1 MWPTFT
7 CSLYPNLQLAKV
19 FQIIIGCPNGQVGE
33 KALKQDKERAEKKQI
48 VVATSERYNRE
59 AVT

>member
-7 CSLYPNLQLAKV
+7 CSLYPNLQLSKV
-19 FQIIIGCPNGQVGE
+19 FQIIIGCSNGQVGE